1 LAAVLPLQPSKAG
14 EPSPIHR
21 AAAREVARHPLVL
34 RLKVGRGLWLLAG
47 WINGNLDLILAIAA
61 AVRCQGCH
69 RGWVK
74 LLLRCFPCICCVG
87 NFLSQGESTS
97 RVIDPEI
104 LVADLSLGFAYREI
118 ISNLDKLPVLWR
130 SIQVRESIWS
140 LLG

>member
-1 LAAVLPLQPSKAG
+1 MSWTPCPSVPTPPSLFTPVCLAAVQPLRLSKAG

-34 RLKVGRGLWLLAG
+34 RLK
-47 WINGNLDLILAIAA
+47 
-61 AVRCQGCH
+61 GCH

-104 LVADLSLGFAYREI
+104 SVIDLSLDRGGGESENRTHFSAQ
-118 ISNLDKLPVLWR
+118 PAT
-130 SIQVRESIWS
+130 SIR
-140 LLG
+140 